1 MLLFLFALN
10 QETPGQ
16 CSRTGSQH
24 NHPQNQ
30 IALVAGGGGARCG
43 GRSGAGEGGSV
54 DPLHVR
60 VAGNLLGDNPS
71 AAVAAVT
78 CIGGGSVVVAAA
90 LAGIV
95 AGVIGGRSRLNGEFR
110 SRCAG
115 IGNDSQCVLAHRQ
128 GFQIFGFQ
136 GDNGAAF
143 LYGVVGS
150 IQVFAV
156 HLNLSE
162 VFIGCI
168 GVEGKTILG
177 AFLPAAFCPGCD
189 NGLEIRSN
197 RAADSTFA
205 VVIVVAGGRNVS
217 KYLCLCRC
225 QSVSKVAV

>member
-1 MLLFLFALN
+1 MSLIGPGVTRRKSPAQQRAEQGLKKGRSGEIGFIQKGLAAAVWVRGGALRCYCSFFALN
-10 QETPGQ
+10 QEAPDQ

-43 GRSGAGEGGSV
+43 GRSGAGDGGSV

-90 LAGIV
+90 LADIV

-150 IQVFAV
+150 IRV
-156 HLNLSE
+156 
-162 VFIGCI
+162 
-168 GVEGKTILG
+168 
-177 AFLPAAFCPGCD
+177 LP
-189 NGLEIRSN
+189 
-197 RAADSTFA
+197 ST
-205 VVIVVAGGRNVS
+205 
-217 KYLCLCRC
+217 
-225 QSVSKVAV
+225 